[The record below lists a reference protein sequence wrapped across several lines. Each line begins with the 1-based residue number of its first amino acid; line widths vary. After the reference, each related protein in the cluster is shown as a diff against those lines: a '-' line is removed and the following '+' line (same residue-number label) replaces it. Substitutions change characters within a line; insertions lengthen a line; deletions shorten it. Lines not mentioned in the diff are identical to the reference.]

1 MDVRLAVTSKRDHRN
16 FDARAIPN
24 DVLTRILDAGRLAG
38 SARNRQ
44 PWRFFV
50 AQQPQA
56 RVRLAPVV
64 YVPAMIMAAPIAV
77 AIAVEGAGSA
87 MSGFD
92 AGRAA
97 QNIMLA
103 AWDEGVASCP
113 NGIADPDAAHA
124 ALGLS
129 ASQILVTILAL
140 GYPARPRDPGRRSA
154 DAWSTRARRVP
165 LSEIVTEI

>member
-64 YVPAMIMAAPIAV
+64 YVPAMIMAATTIA
-77 AIAVEGAGSA
+77 IFIGTSPTCR
-87 MSGFD
+87 S
-92 AGRAA
+92 
-97 QNIMLA
+97 LA
-103 AWDEGVASCP
+103 AATSRE
-113 NGIADPDAAHA
+113 
-124 ALGLS
+124 
-129 ASQILVTILAL
+129 
-140 GYPARPRDPGRRSA
+140 
-154 DAWSTRARRVP
+154 
-165 LSEIVTEI
+165 

>member
-1 MDVRLAVTSKRDHRN
+1 MDVRLAVTSRRDHRD
-16 FDARAIPN
+16 FDAAAIPD
-24 DVLTRILDAGRLAG
+24 DVLGRILDAGRLAG

-50 AQQPQA
+50 ARRVEA
-56 RVRLAPVV
+56 RARLAPLV
-64 YVPAMIMAAPIAV
+64 YSPAMIMAAPAAV
-77 AIAVEGAGSA
+77 AVAVDGTGSR

-103 AWDEGVASCP
+103 AWDEGIASCP

-124 ALGLS
+124 ALALS
-129 ASQILVTILAL
+129 PGQLLVTVLAL
-140 GYPARPRDPGRRSA
+140 GYPARPRDAGRRTADDWSA
-154 DAWSTRARRVP
+154 RAHRLP
-165 LSEIVTEI
+165 LSELVTEL